1 MRHWKFIRVSEGKR
15 LVCKLASVSSNI
27 TASGVLHNITVSD
40 RTVSFELSARSDNST
55 HSAHGKVPL
64 VPQQPLLF
72 KMQGYYYIK
81 VDRHA
86 VKIGE
91 VASFSKA
98 VAILLM
104 TFYVSV
110 NDMKTQKEFQRIY
123 ADVSNTCDKLGISC
137 LVAQGKRKKSRP
149 AAMQNF
155 LTNSSYTVVWNS
167 AEEEQKNELRVD
179 FFLPVYT

>member
-1 MRHWKFIRVSEGKR
+1 
-15 LVCKLASVSSNI
+15 
-27 TASGVLHNITVSD
+27 
-40 RTVSFELSARSDNST
+40 
-55 HSAHGKVPL
+55 
-64 VPQQPLLF
+64 
-72 KMQGYYYIK
+72 MQGYYYIK

-123 ADVSNTCDKLGISC
+123 ADVSSTCDTLGISC
-137 LVAQGKRKKSRP
+137 SVAQGRKKI
-149 AAMQNF
+149 Q
-155 LTNSSYTVVWNS
+155 TSSNAKLFDKLILHCCMKHCRGGTKERIKS
-167 AEEEQKNELRVD
+167 
-179 FFLPVYT
+179 